1 MKPARR
7 HHPLLLLTPML
18 AALALFFVY
27 PLLSAFRSSFYD
39 WDLLTPPRFVG
50 FDNYRAV
57 LRTGEL
63 TSSLSTTL
71 LISCIVV
78 LGSLILGLGL
88 ALAVHRPGRLAA
100 LARSAVF
107 SAYVVSWVSVGL
119 LFLWIFDADA
129 GIVNRAL
136 AMIGVAPVRWL
147 TSASVAPVTVGL
159 IVTWKVTGYAMVV
172 FLSGLS
178 GLPPEVQEAAAL
190 DGAGPWA
197 RFRHVTLPL
206 LRPTA
211 VFVGTTS
218 LIASFQVFDVVRLLT
233 QGGPVRSTTVLVY
246 AIYEQLFRD
255 LRVGRAS
262 ALVVLFFV
270 ILSGLTWLKLR
281 VFRRGDQAEEAT

>member
-1 MKPARR
+1 VRPARPR
-7 HHPLLLLTPML
+7 QPLWLLLPML
-18 AALALFFVY
+18 AALAVFFVY
-27 PLLSAFRSSFYD
+27 PLLSALRTSFYE

-50 FDNYRAV
+50 FANYRAIFAS
-57 LRTGEL
+57 GEL
-63 TSSLSTTL
+63 LAALGTTL
-71 LISCIVV
+71 LISVVVVVGSLV
-78 LGSLILGLGL
+78 LGLSL

-129 GIVNRAL
+129 GVVNYSLGAL
-136 AMIGVAPVRWL
+136 GLAPVKWL
-147 TSASVAPVTVGL
+147 TSTRVAPLTVAL
-159 IVTWKVTGYAMVV
+159 IVIWKVTGYAMVV

-178 GLPPEVQEAAAL
+178 AQPPEVQEAAAL
-190 DGAGPWA
+190 DGAGPLA
-197 RFRHVTLPL
+197 RLRHVTLPL

-211 VFVGTTS
+211 TFVATTS
-218 LIASFQVFDVVRLLT
+218 LIASFQLFDVVRLLT

-262 ALVVLFFV
+262 ALVVVFFV
-270 ILSGLTWLKLR
+270 VLAALTWLKLR
-281 VFRRGDQAEEAT
+281 AFRAPEPT

>member
-1 MKPARR
+1 VKPSRPAQ
-7 HHPLLLLTPML
+7 PFWLLSPML
-18 AALALFFVY
+18 GALGVFFVY
-27 PLLSAFRSSFYD
+27 PLLSALRTSFYE
-39 WDLLTPPRFVG
+39 WDLLTPARFIG
-50 FDNYRAV
+50 LDNYRAI
-57 LRTGEL
+57 LSSGEL
-63 TSSLSTTL
+63 LSSLGTTL
-71 LISCIVV
+71 LVSAIVV
-78 LGSLILGLGL
+78 VGSLLLGLAL

-129 GIVNRAL
+129 GVVNQL
-136 AMIGVAPVRWL
+136 LGSIGIAKVKWL
-147 TSASVAPVTVGL
+147 TSTAMAPITVAL
-159 IVTWKVTGYAMVV
+159 IVLWKVTGYAMVV

-178 GLPPEVQEAAAL
+178 GLPPEMQEAAAL

-197 RFRHVTLPL
+197 RLRHVTWPL

-211 VFVGTTS
+211 AFVATTS
-218 LIASFQVFDVVRLLT
+218 LIASFQLFDVVRLLT

-262 ALVVLFFV
+262 ALVIVFFV
-270 ILSGLTWLKLR
+270 VLSALTWLKLR
-281 VFRRGDQAEEAT
+281 AFREQEPA

>member
-1 MKPARR
+1 
-7 HHPLLLLTPML
+7 ML
-18 AALALFFVY
+18 IALGVFFVY
-27 PLLSAFRSSFYD
+27 PLLSALHTSFYE
-39 WDLLTPPRFVG
+39 WDLLTPARFIG
-50 FDNYRAV
+50 LANYQAIFSS
-57 LRTGEL
+57 GEL
-63 TSSLSTTL
+63 FGSLGTTL
-71 LISCIVV
+71 LVSLIVV
-78 LGSLILGLGL
+78 AGSLLLGLGL

-129 GIVNRAL
+129 GVVNQVL
-136 AMIGVAPVRWL
+136 ASVGIAKVKWL
-147 TSASVAPVTVGL
+147 TSTAMAPITVAL
-159 IVTWKVTGYAMVV
+159 IVLWKVTGYAMVV

-178 GLPPEVQEAAAL
+178 GLPPEMQEAAAL

-197 RFRHVTLPL
+197 RMRHVTWPL

-211 VFVGTTS
+211 AFVATTS
-218 LIASFQVFDVVRLLT
+218 LIASFQLFDVVRLLT

-262 ALVVLFFV
+262 ALVVVFFV
-270 ILSGLTWLKLR
+270 VLSGLTWLKLR
-281 VFRRGDQAEEAT
+281 AFREQEPA

>member
-1 MKPARR
+1 MKPSR
-7 HHPLLLLTPML
+7 PSQPWWLLSPML
-18 AALALFFVY
+18 AALGVFFVY
-27 PLLSAFRSSFYD
+27 PLLSALRTSFYE

-50 FDNYRAV
+50 LDNYRAIV
-57 LRTGEL
+57 SSGEL
-63 TSSLSTTL
+63 FSSLFTTL
-71 LISCIVV
+71 LVSIIVV
-78 LGSLILGLGL
+78 AGSLVLGLGL

-129 GIVNRAL
+129 GVVNQLLGSVGIAK
-136 AMIGVAPVRWL
+136 VKWL
-147 TSASVAPVTVGL
+147 TSTRIAPITVAL
-159 IVTWKVTGYAMVV
+159 IVLWKVTGYAMVV

-178 GLPPEVQEAAAL
+178 GLPPEMQEAAAL
-190 DGAGPWA
+190 DGAGPLA
-197 RFRHVTLPL
+197 RLRHVTWPL

-211 VFVGTTS
+211 AFVATTS
-218 LIASFQVFDVVRLLT
+218 LIASFQLFDVVRLLT

-262 ALVVLFFV
+262 ALVVVFFV
-270 ILSGLTWLKLR
+270 VLSALTWLKLR
-281 VFRRGDQAEEAT
+281 AFRQQEPA

>member
-1 MKPARR
+1 VKPAHRSE
-7 HHPLLLLTPML
+7 PAWLLAPTL
-18 AALALFFVY
+18 AALTAFFVY
-27 PLLSAFRSSFYD
+27 PLLSALQTSFQE

-50 FDNYRAV
+50 LANYRAIW
-57 LRTGEL
+57 RSGEL
-63 TSSLSTTL
+63 VAALGTTL
-71 LISCIVV
+71 LISALVVTGSLV
-78 LGSLILGLGL
+78 LGLAL

-129 GIVNRAL
+129 GVVNRGLGAL
-136 AMIGVAPVRWL
+136 GVGPVKWL
-147 TSASVAPVTVGL
+147 TSTSLAPITVAL
-159 IVTWKVTGYAMVV
+159 IVIWKVTGYAMVV

-178 GLPPEVQEAAAL
+178 ALPPEVQEAAAL
-190 DGAGPWA
+190 DGAGPWQ
-197 RFRHVTLPL
+197 RLHHVTLPL

-211 VFVGTTS
+211 IFVSTTS
-218 LIASFQVFDVVRLLT
+218 LIASFQLFDVVRLLT

-262 ALVVLFFV
+262 ALVVVFFLV
-270 ILSGLTWLKLR
+270 LASLSWLKWR
-281 VFRRGDQAEEAT
+281 VFRAEEPA

>member
-1 MKPARR
+1 
-7 HHPLLLLTPML
+7 ML
-18 AALALFFVY
+18 ASLGLFFVY
-27 PLLSAFRSSFYD
+27 PLLSAFRSSFYA

-50 FDNYRAV
+50 FENYRAV
-57 LRTGEL
+57 LGSGEL
-63 TSSLSTTL
+63 ISALGTTL
-71 LISCIVV
+71 LMSCIVV
-78 LGSLILGLGL
+78 LGSLVLGLLL

-129 GIVNRAL
+129 GVVNRAL
-136 AMIGVAPVRWL
+136 ALVGIAPVRWL

-197 RFRHVTLPL
+197 RLRHVTLPL

-211 VFVGTTS
+211 VLVATTS

-262 ALVVLFFV
+262 ALVALFFV
-270 ILSGLTWLKLR
+270 ILAGLTWLKLR
-281 VFRRGDQAEEAT
+281 LFRPDEQAEGAA